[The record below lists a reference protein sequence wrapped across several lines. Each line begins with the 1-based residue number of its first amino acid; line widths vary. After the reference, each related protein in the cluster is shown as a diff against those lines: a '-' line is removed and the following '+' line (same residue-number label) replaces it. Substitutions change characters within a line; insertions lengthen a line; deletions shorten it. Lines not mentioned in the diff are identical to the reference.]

1 MLSLVSWNVNG
12 IRAVFN
18 KGFAETL
25 RDMEADIVCLQ
36 EIKAK
41 EAQLSEDMLNPCGYT
56 GYFFPAERPGYSGV
70 AVYSR
75 IKPEKVMRGLGI
87 ERFDREGRSI
97 LLDFGVFRLL
107 NVYFPN
113 GGSGE
118 ERLDYKLDFNEALLA
133 YVRDEEK
140 PLLICGDVNVAH
152 KEIDIARPREN
163 INVSGFLPIEREWV
177 DRLLEAGFHDTF
189 RMFSGEAGQYS
200 WWNVITRARSR
211 NVGWRID
218 YFFANDAM
226 RPHVRDAWIWQQ
238 VLGSDHCPVGVKID
252 L

>member
-1 MLSLVSWNVNG
+1 MISLVSWNVNG

-18 KGFAETL
+18 KGLAEIL
-25 RDMEADIVCLQ
+25 RDMDADVVCMQ

-41 EAQLSEDMLNPCGYT
+41 EAQLSEEMLNPDGYT
-56 GYFFPAERPGYSGV
+56 GYFFPAERLGYSGV

-75 IKPEKVMRGLGI
+75 IEPKEVVCGLGI

-97 LLDFGVFRLL
+97 LLDFGSFRLL

-113 GGSGE
+113 GGSSE
-118 ERLDYKLDFNEALLA
+118 ERLAYKLDFNEALLE
-133 YVRDEEK
+133 YVRDEAK
-140 PLLICGDVNVAH
+140 PFLICGDVNVAH

-163 INVSGFLPIEREWV
+163 INVSGFMPVEREWV
-177 DRLLEAGFHDTF
+177 DRLLTAGFHDTF
-189 RMFSGEAGQYS
+189 RMFSDEAGQYS
-200 WWNVITRARSR
+200 WWNVITRARAR

-226 RPHVRDAWIWQQ
+226 RPHVKDAWIWQQ
-238 VLGSDHCPVGVKID
+238 VLGSDHCPVGVKIE

>member
-1 MLSLVSWNVNG
+1 MISLVSWNVNG

-18 KGFAETL
+18 KGLAEIL
-25 RDMEADIVCLQ
+25 RDMDADVVCMQ

-41 EAQLSEDMLNPCGYT
+41 EAQLSEEMLNPDGYT

-75 IKPEKVMRGLGI
+75 IEPKEVVCGLGI

-97 LLDFGVFRLL
+97 LLDFGSFRLL

-113 GGSGE
+113 GGSSE
-118 ERLDYKLDFNEALLA
+118 ERLAYKLDFNEALLE
-133 YVRDEEK
+133 YVRDEAK
-140 PLLICGDVNVAH
+140 PFLICGDVNVAH

-163 INVSGFLPIEREWV
+163 INVSGFMPVEREWV
-177 DRLLEAGFHDTF
+177 DRLLTAGFHDTF
-189 RMFSGEAGQYS
+189 RMFSDEAGQYS
-200 WWNVITRARSR
+200 WWNVITRARAR

-226 RPHVRDAWIWQQ
+226 RPHVKDAWIWQQ
-238 VLGSDHCPVGVKID
+238 VLGSDHCPVGVKIE